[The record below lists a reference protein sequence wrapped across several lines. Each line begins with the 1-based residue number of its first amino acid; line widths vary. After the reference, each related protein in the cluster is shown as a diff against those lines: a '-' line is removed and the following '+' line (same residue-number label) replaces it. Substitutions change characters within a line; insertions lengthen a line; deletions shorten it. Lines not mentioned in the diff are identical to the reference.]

1 MTASGSSGSPSLAI
15 CEFDESGSDYP
26 RSHSRLSGDASV
38 ALFSPPGS
46 SLWQVVA
53 TLTDGAAL
61 HVERPPGDEA
71 IIVLDGTVEHAGRAI
86 VAGGGFVVEAGASV
100 SLQASGAARLAHFGA
115 VDERAGEIS
124 ARRPAAHVPLV
135 HVYHDIGETRQT
147 PRLASPDLLGSYYA
161 DGSCPGCA
169 LQIFDVDGRKLRR
182 FVAPS
187 HYHSEDEIIFV
198 IEGTL
203 RFGRQTLDAGCAV
216 AVPSMRRYAF
226 RTVDGFRFINYR
238 ASPSYVV
245 ERPGSAPI
253 DETVVG
259 MQEHNARR

>member
-1 MTASGSSGSPSLAI
+1 
-15 CEFDESGSDYP
+15 
-26 RSHSRLSGDASV
+26 
-38 ALFSPPGS
+38 
-46 SLWQVVA
+46 
-53 TLTDGAAL
+53 
-61 HVERPPGDEA
+61 
-71 IIVLDGTVEHAGRAI
+71 
-86 VAGGGFVVEAGASV
+86 
-100 SLQASGAARLAHFGA
+100 
-115 VDERAGEIS
+115 
-124 ARRPAAHVPLV
+124 
-135 HVYHDIGETRQT
+135 VYHDIAETRQT

-216 AVPSMRRYAF
+216 SVPGMRRYAF
-226 RTVDGFRFINYR
+226 RTIDGFRFINYR

>member
-1 MTASGSSGSPSLAI
+1 MTASGRSGSPSLAI
-15 CEFDESGSDYP
+15 CEFDELRGDHP
-26 RSHSRLSGDASV
+26 RSHCRLSGEASV

-53 TLTDGAAL
+53 TLTDGAEL

-71 IIVLDGTVEHAGRAI
+71 IIVLDGAVEHAGRTI
-86 VAGGGFVVEAGASV
+86 VAGGGVVVEAGASV
-100 SLQASGAARLAHFGA
+100 SLQADGAARLAHFGA
-115 VDERAGEIS
+115 ADERAGELS

-135 HVYHDIGETRQT
+135 HVYHDIAETRQT

-198 IEGTL
+198 IEGSL

-216 AVPSMRRYAF
+216 SVPGMRRYAF
-226 RTVDGFRFINYR
+226 RTIEGFRFINYR
-238 ASPSYVV
+238 AAPSYVV
-245 ERPGSAPI
+245 ERPGSVPI